1 MSTET
6 YVRNGHSVEITV
18 DREPTG
24 QCTWAYTID
33 ADGFTEMRE
42 RPLDSVEAALNA
54 AKEHANAKADALPAG
69 SETP

>member
-1 MSTET
+1 M
-6 YVRNGHSVEITV
+6 